1 MKRYLVVSLL
11 SLLTISLSA
20 QNISY
25 AKSIVKELSSTAYYG
40 RGYVKKGDFKA
51 AKFIEKEFKNDN
63 LLQFNDS
70 YFQKYS
76 FPINTFP
83 KKVIVKI
90 DGKELNPGS
99 DFVVSLSASTTKG
112 TYHINDL
119 RAYKN
124 IDSLIKI
131 ISDNTGD
138 QIFLINEKG
147 SRNYY
152 GRTLDDIN
160 AVAVVTEKIPY
171 WHVSNGGSLENTTWL
186 KIYDK
191 AIPKGAKTISI
202 DVRNK
207 FIKDHKT
214 QNVVGWVSGKKNPDK
229 YILFTAHY
237 DHLGMMGTAMYPGAN
252 DNASGTAMVMDLA
265 RHFSKPE
272 NQPDCSIIFICLSGE
287 ETGLYGS
294 KYFSNHSPVPLND
307 VKLVVNLDMVGSGS
321 EGITVVNG
329 TLYPELVKKMNTI
342 NIDNKL
348 IKDIKLRGESCNS
361 DHCPFFQKGVQS
373 IFIYT
378 RGKELTEYHTV
389 DDVYGKD
396 FPYTAYDGLFTLLSG
411 LVE

>member
-1 MKRYLVVSLL
+1 MKRYLVVSIF
-11 SLLTISLSA
+11 SLLTITLSA

-25 AKSIVKELSSTAYYG
+25 AKNIVKELSSSKYYG

-51 AKFIEKEFKNDN
+51 AKFIEKEFKNDG
-63 LLQFNDS
+63 LQQFNDS

-90 DGKELNPGS
+90 DGKELTPGS
-99 DFVVSLSASTTKG
+99 DFVVSLSASATKG

-124 IDSLIKI
+124 IDSLMKI
-131 ISDNTGD
+131 ISDNNGD

-160 AVAVVTEKIPY
+160 ALAVVTEKVPY

-186 KIYDK
+186 KIYNK
-191 AIPKGAKTISI
+191 AIPADAKTISI
-202 DVRNK
+202 DVKNK
-207 FIKDHKT
+207 FFEDYKT
-214 QNVVGWVSGKKNPDK
+214 QNVVGWVAGKKYPDK
-229 YILFTAHY
+229 YVLFTAHY

-272 NQPDCSIIFICLSGE
+272 NQPDYSIIFICLSGE

-294 KYFSNHSPVPLND
+294 KYFSSHSPVPLND

-329 TLYPELVKKMNTI
+329 TLYPELVKKMNII
-342 NIDNKL
+342 NNDNKL

-361 DHCPFFQKGVQS
+361 DHCPFYQKGVQS

-378 RGKELTEYHTV
+378 RGKELREYHTV
-389 DDVYGKD
+389 DDVYGEN
-396 FPYTAYDGLFTLLSG
+396 FPYTTYNGLFTLLSG